1 MMEEFAGFYQKFRN
15 NPCPPTSGKISL
27 MRQPLLRLAGPLL
40 FAGSL
45 LLQAQDASL
54 VLRTSVGYRTQLG
67 SLPLSDEQQK
77 KADQLGQDAQRAAAA
92 GKFADAMRDYYQGLA
107 IMRGIPWTPAYALAA
122 SLQAKLD
129 HALIAP
135 GGTATL
141 TLAPLYTT
149 DGAPKILASVFL
161 VPAKKETGNEKS
173 LATGLAIDP
182 AALSFSSTVTVPPGV
197 NGDYSLEV
205 RLASE
210 GEEPVAA
217 ARPALTKTVPVH
229 IEGLSGDA
237 QHLRDRLAK
246 AGKHDGSALPTAEYA
261 LVLYERADRGEI
273 NPHRYNFHDEFSNA
287 NQILDQLDSGHD
299 PFAGKRGD
307 THKAYRSAVDQTLQP
322 YRLLIP
328 KSYDG
333 TKPMPLLVALH
344 GMGGDEN
351 SMFDAY
357 KEGLLKREAE
367 RDSFLVVCPKG
378 RDSASM
384 YRGSAEQ
391 DVLDVISEVERDY
404 KVDLNRVY
412 LMGHS
417 MGGYGTWSIAMDHPD
432 MFAALGPISG
442 GGNPAGMVKLR
453 SIPEYVV
460 HGDNDKTVPVT
471 QSRTMVEAGK
481 KAGANITYVEIPG
494 GSHVDVAAP
503 QFAPMLDFF
512 AKQSRHS
519 AETAT
524 Q

>member
-1 MMEEFAGFYQKFRN
+1 
-15 NPCPPTSGKISL
+15 
-27 MRQPLLRLAGPLL
+27 
-40 FAGSL
+40 
-45 LLQAQDASL
+45 
-54 VLRTSVGYRTQLG
+54 LG
-67 SLPLSDEQQK
+67 SLPLSDEQHKQ
-77 KADQLGQDAQRAAAA
+77 ADQLGQDAQRAAAA
-92 GKFADAMRDYYQGLA
+92 GKFGDAMRDYSHGFA
-107 IMRGIPWTPAYALAA
+107 VMRNVTWTPAYALAA
-122 SLQAKLD
+122 SLQAKVD
-129 HALIAP
+129 HALLAP
-135 GGTATL
+135 GGSATL
-141 TLAPLYTT
+141 TLTPLYTT
-149 DGAPKILASVFL
+149 DGAPKISASVFL
-161 VPAKKETGNEKS
+161 VSAVKEGEKGVAS
-173 LATGLAIDP
+173 SVGSNFSIDP
-182 AALSFSSTVTVPPGV
+182 AALSFSTNLTIPKGLDG
-197 NGDYSLEV
+197 NYTLEV
-205 RLASE
+205 RLVAE
-210 GEEPVAA
+210 GEEPPTV
-217 ARPALTKTVPVH
+217 ARPAFTKTVPVH

-246 AGKHDGSALPTAEYA
+246 IGKRDGSALPTAEYA
-261 LVLYERADRGEI
+261 LALYERADRGET

-351 SMFDAY
+351 SMFDSY
-357 KEGLLKREAE
+357 REGLLKREAE
-367 RDSFLVVCPKG
+367 REGFLAVCPKG

-453 SIPEYVV
+453 GIPEYVV

-481 KAGANITYVEIPG
+481 KAGAMITYVEVPG

-503 QFAPMLDFF
+503 QFGPMLDFF
-512 AKQSRHS
+512 AKQSRHGG
-519 AETAT
+519 ETAT

>member
-1 MMEEFAGFYQKFRN
+1 
-15 NPCPPTSGKISL
+15 
-27 MRQPLLRLAGPLL
+27 
-40 FAGSL
+40 
-45 LLQAQDASL
+45 
-54 VLRTSVGYRTQLG
+54 
-67 SLPLSDEQQK
+67 
-77 KADQLGQDAQRAAAA
+77 
-92 GKFADAMRDYYQGLA
+92 MRDYYQGIA
-107 IMRGIPWTPAYALAA
+107 VMRGVPWTPAYALAA

-135 GGTATL
+135 GTTATL
-141 TLAPLYTT
+141 TLTPLYTT
-149 DGAPKILASVFL
+149 DGAPKISASLFL
-161 VPAKKETGNEKS
+161 VPAKKDNGDEKS
-173 LATGLAIDP
+173 LATGLTIDS
-182 AALSFSSTVTVPPGV
+182 AALSFSSTVTVPQGM
-197 NGDYSLEV
+197 NGDYLLEV
-205 RLASE
+205 RLAT
-210 GEEPVAA
+210 GGDAPATA
-217 ARPALTKTVPVH
+217 ARPAFTKSVPVH
-229 IEGLSGDA
+229 IEGLSGEA
-237 QHLRDRLAK
+237 QHLRDRIAK
-246 AGKHDGSALPTAEYA
+246 AGKRDGSALPTAEYA
-261 LVLYERADRGEI
+261 LALYDRADRGDI

-333 TKPMPLLVALH
+333 AKPLPLLVALH

-367 RDSFLVVCPKG
+367 REGFLVACPKG

-391 DVLDVISEVERDY
+391 DVLDVIAEVERDY

-417 MGGYGTWSIAMDHPD
+417 MGAYGTWSIAMDHPD

-442 GGNPAGMVKLR
+442 GGNPAGMVKLK

-471 QSRTMVEAGK
+471 QSRIMVEAGK

-503 QFAPMLDFF
+503 QFGPMLDFF
-512 AKQSRHS
+512 AKQSRRV
-519 AETAT
+519 AETST

>member
-1 MMEEFAGFYQKFRN
+1 
-15 NPCPPTSGKISL
+15 
-27 MRQPLLRLAGPLL
+27 MRQPLFRLAGPLVL
-40 FAGSL
+40 AGSFVL
-45 LLQAQDASL
+45 SAQDASL

-67 SLPLSDEQQK
+67 TLQLTVEQQK
-77 KADQLGQDAQRAAAA
+77 RAEQFGQDAQRDAAA
-92 GKFADAMRDYYQGLA
+92 GKYADAIRDFYQGFA
-107 IMRGIPWTPAYALAA
+107 VMRGVKWTPAYALAA

-129 HALIAP
+129 HVLIEP
-135 GGTATL
+135 GSKVAVTL
-141 TLAPLYTT
+141 TPLYPT
-149 DGAPKILASVFL
+149 DGAPKISASVFL
-161 VPAKKETGNEKS
+161 VPAKKENGEERR
-173 LATGLAIDP
+173 LAAGLNVDP
-182 AALSFSSTVTVPPGV
+182 GALPFSSSVEVPQSLS
-197 NGDYSLEV
+197 GDYTLEV
-205 RLASE
+205 RLSAE
-210 GEEPVAA
+210 GDEPPAA
-217 ARPALTKTVPVH
+217 ARASYAKSVPVH
-229 IEGLSGDA
+229 VDALSADA
-237 QHLRDRLAK
+237 QRLRDRISK
-246 AGKHDGSALPTAEYA
+246 AGRHDGSALPSAEYA
-261 LVLYERADRGEI
+261 LALYERADRGEV
-273 NPHRYNFHDEFSNA
+273 NPHRYDFRTEFSNA
-287 NQILDQLDSGHD
+287 NQILDQLASGHD

-328 KSYDG
+328 KGYDG
-333 TKPMPLLVALH
+333 TKPMPLVVALH

-351 SMFDAY
+351 SMFDGY
-357 KEGLLKREAE
+357 KDGVLKREAE
-367 RDSFLVVCPKG
+367 REGFLVVCPKG
-378 RDSASM
+378 RDTASM

-391 DVLDVISEVERDY
+391 DVLDVIAEVERDY
-404 KVDLNRVY
+404 KVDLDRVY

-503 QFAPMLDFF
+503 QFGPMLEFF
-512 AKQSRHS
+512 ARQSRHG
-519 AETAT
+519 AETST